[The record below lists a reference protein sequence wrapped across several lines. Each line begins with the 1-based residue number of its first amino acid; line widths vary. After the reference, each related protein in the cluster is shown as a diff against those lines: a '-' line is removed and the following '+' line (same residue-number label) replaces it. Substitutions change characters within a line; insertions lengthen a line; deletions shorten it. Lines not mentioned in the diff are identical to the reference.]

1 MNIAEKFAELSIDP
15 NRLTKKKQ
23 QTSKKI
29 EYVSE
34 YVRLWALVMLER
46 DDIHTLNFVDC
57 MCNAGVYHD
66 GDCCTAVEVLQIFSS
81 LTEKYPRKNFRI
93 WCNDNDS
100 EKIEILKRILSLFP
114 KNRQIQVLVS
124 QFDVNNYLD
133 MLHQNSELEKK
144 MFKRGSTTILY
155 VDPFDF
161 GTVEIPKV
169 SAVLQK
175 RYCELLF
182 NFFISDYVRNIHQDA
197 GRIAKCLG
205 GKRIETKDELIA
217 YMRSQLRVGH
227 IKHLFSYQFKIEK
240 NVELY
245 QIVFATPS
253 SKGLEK
259 LKEVL
264 WKVFKGAE
272 FHRNHI
278 EDSDQMCLFT
288 AKDDENSSLHTYAK
302 EAKCLLCEKYMGQ
315 TVSWSDLELFL
326 IEHTMLKESQILT
339 HVLRPLIEAGAVKK
353 HDLCGKRNY
362 KSDSYTFSAQ
372 GEHQS

>member
-34 YVRLWALVMLER
+34 YVRLWAFVMLER
-46 DDIHTLNFVDC
+46 NDIHTLNFVDC

-81 LTEKYPRKNFRI
+81 LAEKYPRKNFCI

-100 EKIEILKRILSLFP
+100 EKIEILKRILGLFP

-124 QFDVNNYLD
+124 QFDVNDYLD
-133 MLHQNSELEKK
+133 MLHQNSKLEKE

-175 RYCELLF
+175 HYCELLF

-205 GKRIETKDELIA
+205 GKRIETKDDLIA
-217 YMRSQLRVGH
+217 YMRTQLRVGH
-227 IKHLFSYQFKIEK
+227 IQHLFSYQFRTEK

-245 QIVFATPS
+245 QIVFATPNS
-253 SKGLEK
+253 RGLEK
-259 LKEVL
+259 LKDVL

-272 FHRNHI
+272 FHRNHA
-278 EDSDQMCLFT
+278 DSDQICLFT
-288 AKDDENSSLHTYAK
+288 AKDDEDCSLHTYAQ
-302 EAKCLLCEKYMGQ
+302 EAKGLLCEKYMGQ
-315 TVSWSDLELFL
+315 TVSWNDLELFL
-326 IEHTMLKESQILT
+326 IEHTMLKESQIIT

-353 HDLCGKRNY
+353 QDLCGKRNY

>member
-124 QFDVNNYLD
+124 QFDVNDYLD
-133 MLHQNSELEKK
+133 MLHQNSKLEKEL
-144 MFKRGSTTILY
+144 FKRGSTTILY

-175 RYCELLF
+175 HYCELLF

-227 IKHLFSYQFKIEK
+227 IKHLFSYQFRTGK

-245 QIVFATPS
+245 QIIFATPS
-253 SKGLEK
+253 PKGLEK

-264 WKVFKGAE
+264 WKVFRGAE

-278 EDSDQMCLFT
+278 ESDQICFFT
-288 AKDDENSSLHTYAK
+288 AKDDEDCSLHTYAQ
-302 EAKCLLCEKYMGQ
+302 EAKILLCEKYMGQ

>member
-1 MNIAEKFAELSIDP
+1 MNIAEKFMDLSIVPDK
-15 NRLTKKKQ
+15 LTKKKQ
-23 QTSKKI
+23 QTNKKI

-34 YVRLWALVMLER
+34 YVRLWAFVMLER

-81 LTEKYPRKNFRI
+81 LAEKYPHKNFRI
-93 WCNDNDS
+93 WCNDNDP
-100 EKIEILKRILSLFP
+100 EKIEVLKRVLSLFP
-114 KNRQIQVLVS
+114 KKQQIQVFGSRL
-124 QFDVNNYLD
+124 DVNEYLD
-133 MLHQNSELEKK
+133 RLCQNSDLAKQ
-144 MFKRGSTTILY
+144 MFKHGATTILY

-175 RYCELLF
+175 HYCELLF

-205 GKRIETKDELIA
+205 GERIETKDDLIA
-217 YMRSQLRVGH
+217 YMRTQLRVGH
-227 IKHLFSYQFKIEK
+227 IKHLFSYQFRTEK

-253 SKGLEK
+253 SRGLEK
-259 LKEVL
+259 LKEAL

-272 FHRNHI
+272 FHRNHT
-278 EDSDQMCLFT
+278 DNDQICLFT
-288 AKDDENSSLHTYAK
+288 AKDDEDCSLHTYAT
-302 EAKCLLCEKYMGQ
+302 EAKTLLCQKYMGQ
-315 TVSWSDLELFL
+315 TVSWNDLELFL
-326 IEHTMLKESQILT
+326 IEHTMLKETQIIRY
-339 HVLRPLIEAGAVKK
+339 VLRPLIETGAIKK
-353 HDLCGKRNY
+353 HNLYGKSNY
-362 KSDSYTFSAQ
+362 KADSYTFSAQ
-372 GEHQS
+372 GELQ

>member
-34 YVRLWALVMLER
+34 YVWLWALVMLER
-46 DDIHTLNFVDC
+46 NDIHTLNFVDC

-81 LTEKYPRKNFRI
+81 LAEKYPRKNFYI

-100 EKIEILKRILSLFP
+100 EKIEILKQVLGLFP

-124 QFDVNNYLD
+124 QFDVNDYLD
-133 MLHQNSELEKK
+133 MLHQNSKLEKE

-175 RYCELLF
+175 HYCELLF

-205 GKRIETKDELIA
+205 GKRIETKDDLIA
-217 YMRSQLRVGH
+217 YMRTQLRVGH
-227 IKHLFSYQFKIEK
+227 IQHLFSYQFRTEK

-245 QIVFATPS
+245 QIVFATPNS
-253 SKGLEK
+253 RGLEK
-259 LKEVL
+259 LKDVL

-272 FHRNHI
+272 FHRNHA
-278 EDSDQMCLFT
+278 DSDQICLFT
-288 AKDDENSSLHTYAK
+288 AKDDEDCSLHTYAQ
-302 EAKCLLCEKYMGQ
+302 EAKGLLCEKYMGQ
-315 TVSWSDLELFL
+315 TVSWNDLELFL
-326 IEHTMLKESQILT
+326 IEHTMLKESQIIT

-353 HDLCGKRNY
+353 QDLCGKRNY

>member
-1 MNIAEKFAELSIDP
+1 MNIAEKFMDLSIVPDK
-15 NRLTKKKQ
+15 LTKKKQ
-23 QTSKKI
+23 QTNKKI

-34 YVRLWALVMLER
+34 YVRLWAFVMLER

-81 LTEKYPRKNFRI
+81 LAEKYPHKNFRI
-93 WCNDNDS
+93 WCNDNDP
-100 EKIEILKRILSLFP
+100 EKIEVLKRVLSLFP
-114 KNRQIQVLVS
+114 KKQQIQVFGSRL
-124 QFDVNNYLD
+124 DVNEYLD
-133 MLHQNSELEKK
+133 RLCQNSDLAKQ
-144 MFKRGSTTILY
+144 MFKHGATTILY

-175 RYCELLF
+175 HYCELLF

-205 GKRIETKDELIA
+205 GERVETKDDLIA
-217 YMRSQLRVGH
+217 YMRTQLRVGY
-227 IKHLFSYQFKIEK
+227 IKHLFSYQFRTEK

-253 SKGLEK
+253 SRGLEK
-259 LKEVL
+259 LKEAL

-272 FHRNHI
+272 FHRNHT
-278 EDSDQMCLFT
+278 DSDQICLFT
-288 AKDDENSSLHTYAK
+288 AKDDEDFSLHTYAT
-302 EAKCLLCEKYMGQ
+302 EARTLLCQKYMGQ
-315 TVSWSDLELFL
+315 SVSWNDLELFL
-326 IEHTMLKESQILT
+326 IEHTMLKETQIIR
-339 HVLRPLIEAGAVKK
+339 HVLRPLIETGAIKK
-353 HDLCGKRNY
+353 HNLYGKSNY
-362 KSDSYTFSAQ
+362 KADSYTFSAQ
-372 GEHQS
+372 GELQ

>member
-1 MNIAEKFAELSIDP
+1 M
-15 NRLTKKKQ
+15 
-23 QTSKKI
+23 
-29 EYVSE
+29 
-34 YVRLWALVMLER
+34 
-46 DDIHTLNFVDC
+46 H
-57 MCNAGVYHD
+57 
-66 GDCCTAVEVLQIFSS
+66 
-81 LTEKYPRKNFRI
+81 
-93 WCNDNDS
+93 
-100 EKIEILKRILSLFP
+100 
-114 KNRQIQVLVS
+114 
-124 QFDVNNYLD
+124 
-133 MLHQNSELEKK
+133 
-144 MFKRGSTTILY
+144 
-155 VDPFDF
+155 
-161 GTVEIPKV
+161 
-169 SAVLQK
+169 
-175 RYCELLF
+175 
-182 NFFISDYVRNIHQDA
+182 
-197 GRIAKCLG
+197 
-205 GKRIETKDELIA
+205 
-217 YMRSQLRVGH
+217 
-227 IKHLFSYQFKIEK
+227 FSYQFKIEK
-240 NVELY
+240 NIELY

-253 SKGLEK
+253 LKGLEK

-272 FHRNHI
+272 FHRNHV

>member
-1 MNIAEKFAELSIDP
+1 MNIAEKFMDLSIVPDK
-15 NRLTKKKQ
+15 LTKKKQ
-23 QTSKKI
+23 QTNKKI

-34 YVRLWALVMLER
+34 YVRLWAFVMLER

-81 LTEKYPRKNFRI
+81 LAEKYPHKNFRI
-93 WCNDNDS
+93 WCNDNDP
-100 EKIEILKRILSLFP
+100 EKIEVLKRVLSLFP
-114 KNRQIQVLVS
+114 KKQQIQVFGSRL
-124 QFDVNNYLD
+124 DVNEYLD
-133 MLHQNSELEKK
+133 RLCQNSCLAKQ
-144 MFKRGSTTILY
+144 MFKHGTTTILY

-175 RYCELLF
+175 HYCELLF

-205 GKRIETKDELIA
+205 GERVETKDDLIA
-217 YMRSQLRVGH
+217 YMRTQLRVGH
-227 IKHLFSYQFKIEK
+227 IKHLFSYQFRTEK

-253 SKGLEK
+253 SRGLEK
-259 LKEVL
+259 LKEAL

-272 FHRNHI
+272 FHRNHT
-278 EDSDQMCLFT
+278 DSDQMCLFT
-288 AKDDENSSLHTYAK
+288 AKDDEDFSLHTYAT
-302 EAKCLLCEKYMGQ
+302 EARTLLCQKYMGQ
-315 TVSWSDLELFL
+315 TVSWNDLELFL
-326 IEHTMLKESQILT
+326 IEHTMLKETQIIR
-339 HVLRPLIEAGAVKK
+339 HVLRPLIETGAIKK
-353 HDLCGKRNY
+353 HNLYGKSNY
-362 KSDSYTFSAQ
+362 KADSYTFSAQ
-372 GEHQS
+372 GELQ

>member
-1 MNIAEKFAELSIDP
+1 MNIAEKFMDLSIVPDK
-15 NRLTKKKQ
+15 LTKKKQ
-23 QTSKKI
+23 QTTKKI

-34 YVRLWALVMLER
+34 YVRLWAFVMLER

-81 LTEKYPRKNFRI
+81 LAEKYPHKNFRI
-93 WCNDNDS
+93 WCNDNDP
-100 EKIEILKRILSLFP
+100 EKIEVLKRVLSLFP
-114 KNRQIQVLVS
+114 KKQQIQVFGSRL
-124 QFDVNNYLD
+124 DVNEYLD
-133 MLHQNSELEKK
+133 RLCQNSDLAKQ
-144 MFKRGSTTILY
+144 MFKHGATTILY

-175 RYCELLF
+175 HYCELLF

-205 GKRIETKDELIA
+205 GERIETKDDLIA
-217 YMRSQLRVGH
+217 YMRTQLRVGH
-227 IKHLFSYQFKIEK
+227 IKHLFSYQFRTEK

-253 SKGLEK
+253 SRGLEK
-259 LKEVL
+259 LKEAL

-272 FHRNHI
+272 FHRNHT
-278 EDSDQMCLFT
+278 DNDQICLFT
-288 AKDDENSSLHTYAK
+288 AKDDEDCSLHTYAT
-302 EAKCLLCEKYMGQ
+302 EAKTLLCQKYMGQ
-315 TVSWSDLELFL
+315 TVSWNDLELFL
-326 IEHTMLKESQILT
+326 IEHTMLKETQIIRY
-339 HVLRPLIEAGAVKK
+339 VLRPLIETGAIKK
-353 HDLCGKRNY
+353 HNLYGKSNY
-362 KSDSYTFSAQ
+362 KADSYTFSAQ
-372 GEHQS
+372 GELQ